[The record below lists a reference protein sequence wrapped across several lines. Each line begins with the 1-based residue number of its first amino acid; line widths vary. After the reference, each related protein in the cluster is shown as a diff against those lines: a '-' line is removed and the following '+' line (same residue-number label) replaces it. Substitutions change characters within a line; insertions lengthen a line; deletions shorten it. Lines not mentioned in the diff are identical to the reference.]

1 MTAISLDLISYLHP
15 WYTWTRKLTL
25 LSVYYTDLHIQF
37 EIGTTKTQQKTGQ
50 KLIKIKSGETVKNV
64 CYISMYNER
73 MQIVCT
79 VY

>member
-1 MTAISLDLISYLHP
+1 M
-15 WYTWTRKLTL
+15 
-25 LSVYYTDLHIQF
+25 YYTDLHIQF

-73 MQIVCT
+73 MLIVCT